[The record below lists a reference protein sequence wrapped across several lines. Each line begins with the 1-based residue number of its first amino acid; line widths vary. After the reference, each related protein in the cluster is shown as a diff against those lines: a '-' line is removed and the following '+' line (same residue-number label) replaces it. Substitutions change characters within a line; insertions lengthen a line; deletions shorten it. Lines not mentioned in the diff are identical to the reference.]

1 MAHFNIFDN
10 LEAEA
15 DSKRPFF
22 FSQVLNLFC
31 QEVLLREHREQ
42 EDNRRLAVDYAVND
56 LLARDTQYRNE
67 LDKQMEDKMMR
78 AEKNRKQNE
87 YKKSLSI
94 LEARR

>member
-1 MAHFNIFDN
+1 M
-10 LEAEA
+10 
-15 DSKRPFF
+15 
-22 FSQVLNLFC
+22 
-31 QEVLLREHREQ
+31 REHREQ
-42 EDNRRLAVDYAVND
+42 EDTRRLAVDYAVND

-67 LDKQMEDKMMR
+67 LDKQMEDKMRR

>member
-1 MAHFNIFDN
+1 MAQFNIFHN
-10 LEAEA
+10 LEADS
-15 DSKRPFF
+15 DSKCPI
-22 FSQVLNLFC
+22 FSRVLNLFS

-42 EDNRRLAVDYAVND
+42 EDTRRLAVDYAVND

-67 LDKQMEDKMMR
+67 LDKQMEDKMRR

>member
-1 MAHFNIFDN
+1 M
-10 LEAEA
+10 
-15 DSKRPFF
+15 
-22 FSQVLNLFC
+22 
-31 QEVLLREHREQ
+31 LLREHREQ
-42 EDNRRLAVDYAVND
+42 EDTRRLAVDYAVND

-67 LDKQMEDKMMR
+67 LDKQMEDKMRR

>member
-1 MAHFNIFDN
+1 M
-10 LEAEA
+10 
-15 DSKRPFF
+15 
-22 FSQVLNLFC
+22 
-31 QEVLLREHREQ
+31 LLREHREQ

>member
-1 MAHFNIFDN
+1 M
-10 LEAEA
+10 LG
-15 DSKRPFF
+15 
-22 FSQVLNLFC
+22 

-42 EDNRRLAVDYAVND
+42 EDTRRLAVDYAVND